1 MFYKTKNKNKKYFC
15 KSFLQCSKNV
25 LTEHT
30 EVCLSI
36 SGAQSVRSKKGA
48 IKFKNQFKEMLV
60 PFKIYADSEFNLESV
75 ESYEGSLFN
84 TLFTFTFSELCNLEN

>member
-1 MFYKTKNKNKKYFC
+1 MYIKNFDRFMFYKTKNKNKKYFC

-36 SGAQSVRSKKGA
+36 SGAQSVRSKIGA
-48 IKFKNQFKEMLV
+48 IKFKN
-60 PFKIYADSEFNLESV
+60 
-75 ESYEGSLFN
+75 
-84 TLFTFTFSELCNLEN
+84 

>member
-15 KSFLQCSKNV
+15 KSFSQCSKNV

-48 IKFKNQFKEMLV
+48 IKFKN
-60 PFKIYADSEFNLESV
+60 
-75 ESYEGSLFN
+75 
-84 TLFTFTFSELCNLEN
+84 